1 MIHMNISETRS
12 LVSRMTMYSDQM
24 WSATLSLEKSAANIS
39 YAWQGTNAGNYLAQL
54 RNRIQTLQSSI
65 EQVEAL
71 ARLLSN
77 EIDEREQIDALGVAN
92 LQALTVNTLGV
103 SAGVFSQLDLKAGE
117 FSADASAFAGS
128 GFEFAQG
135 GLSIAGV
142 GGLSLNLRGGSLE
155 PFQWD
160 EWGNSVIKDGL
171 SDADE
176 YAGGA
181 FEWAA
186 AGLGRAGLF
195 SNTMFYRLSE
205 QYNSVAFKNSAGL
218 AADITSGL
226 VDGESLSH
234 AVVSG
239 AIETGLTKGLT
250 YLVPGV
256 GTAFIVM
263 DGIQLAGHITSGV
276 MAGLGYEAEAQ
287 VLSNLLDT
295 IDLSGYVGDFSD
307 AVTDWMFNPS
317 EPMDL
322 SELGERA
329 TKFTCGLDVGL
340 EMEFSSSLSIHAN

>member
-1 MIHMNISETRS
+1 M
-12 LVSRMTMYSDQM
+12 
-24 WSATLSLEKSAANIS
+24 
-39 YAWQGTNAGNYLAQL
+39 
-54 RNRIQTLQSSI
+54 
-65 EQVEAL
+65 
-71 ARLLSN
+71 
-77 EIDEREQIDALGVAN
+77 
-92 LQALTVNTLGV
+92 
-103 SAGVFSQLDLKAGE
+103 
-117 FSADASAFAGS
+117 
-128 GFEFAQG
+128 
-135 GLSIAGV
+135 
-142 GGLSLNLRGGSLE
+142 
-155 PFQWD
+155 
-160 EWGNSVIKDGL
+160 

-195 SNTMFYRLSE
+195 SNTMFYRLAE
-205 QYNSVAFKNSAGL
+205 QYNSVAFEDGASF

-239 AIETGLTKGLT
+239 AIKTGLTKGLT